1 MSKSMLVKINLVC
14 DLTNVPMSA
23 ISEVDEVELMRVRRR
38 LVSLVDAQKG
48 GRPLKSGYKYDRIIG
63 YNEEGMLQ
71 MYPMTAATHC
81 ESSQRKYV
89 LLSELMCDADVF
101 YACSAPVVQTGEKNV
116 RAIYVPSIALHQ
128 VDVTSEFDLAV
139 NEEYIFDNRRVR
151 CKYGKSYY
159 GAMSH
164 AYLLSIFYDDNNC
177 KAWDKYA
184 MQVLTGE
191 WYLRD
196 GVAKLF
202 IGGATP
208 EATKASTTPVER
220 IGKTVDAGSVGGD
233 VKAKDF
239 WDCID
244 KIH

>member
-1 MSKSMLVKINLVC
+1 MSKTILTKINLVC

-23 ISEVDEVELMRVRRR
+23 TTETDEVTLIKVRRK
-38 LVSLVDAQKG
+38 LISIVDAQKSN
-48 GRPLKSGYKYDRIIG
+48 RPLKSEYKYDRIIG

-71 MYPMTAATHC
+71 MYPMSAASYC
-81 ESSQRKYV
+81 ESSNRKFV
-89 LLSELMCDADVF
+89 LLSELRCDADVF

-116 RAIYVPSIALHQ
+116 RAIYIPAITLHQ
-128 VDVTSEFDLAV
+128 VEVTSGFDLMV
-139 NEEYIFDNRRVR
+139 DEEYIFDNRRVR

-164 AYLLSIFYDDNNC
+164 AYMLSIFYDDNNC

-184 MQVLTGE
+184 EQVLTGE
-191 WYLRD
+191 WFLRD
-196 GVAKLF
+196 GVASLF
-202 IGGATP
+202 VGKPSTE
-208 EATKASTTPVER
+208 EAKPMQETSTRQGREFS
-220 IGKTVDAGSVGGD
+220 AGSESPD